1 MKRVTLA
8 EAAKRWS
15 RPERVVLAVSADA
28 DGRATIIALG
38 WKMNTSGKPPMVA
51 ISVNHKAHSHKL
63 ISEGKEF
70 VLAVPGEDLW
80 KQVIFCG
87 TCSGRDVDKF
97 KATGLTPLPA
107 SLVKPPLI
115 KECIVNLECK
125 LVGQLD
131 TGDHTIFAGEIVA
144 AWASGDDRRN
154 LISVGDLA
162 GYELLGAEKGYR
174 LGAVRRKWPM
184 ADG

>member
-1 MKRVTLA
+1 
-8 EAAKRWS
+8 
-15 RPERVVLAVSADA
+15 
-28 DGRATIIALG
+28 
-38 WKMNTSGKPPMVA
+38 
-51 ISVNHKAHSHKL
+51 
-63 ISEGKEF
+63 
-70 VLAVPGEDLW
+70 
-80 KQVIFCG
+80 
-87 TCSGRDVDKF
+87 
-97 KATGLTPLPA
+97 TPLPA

-144 AWASGDDRRN
+144 AWASDDDRRN
-154 LISVGDLA
+154 LISVGDLE